1 MGVFAAYR
9 FSGEVSM
16 ASVPP
21 DAPRLGDPFARLEL
35 GLIDD
40 YLRSRG
46 HDPGALRARTDAEA
60 HRLLAEASTY
70 AAARLSEVESRAHYI
85 HDLHS

>member
-1 MGVFAAYR
+1 MP
-9 FSGEVSM
+9 
-16 ASVPP
+16 SVPP

-46 HDPGALRARTDAEA
+46 HDPGVLRARDDAEA
-60 HRLLAEASTY
+60 RRLLVEASTY
-70 AAARLSEVESRAHYI
+70 AGARLSEVESRAHYVHEI
-85 HDLHS
+85 HHLRES